1 MTLNHPDLTELE
13 SLLRFSVLC
22 KYPYMTGKCSRNRSI
37 SVHCTN
43 KKARMC
49 CCKYFSS
56 EEAGNEQFRAVSS
69 HCMQWDTESYWGN
82 FARDESTILAVQG
95 VTVPCK
101 PGNKQ
106 QNVTAQQPWALRAA
120 AGLRSRE
127 GFGQKSFWEPCRNLG
142 EWTHRLCL
150 YNFWFGKKN
159 PILKIWLVPDV
170 DWSLCVSWLWF
181 KTINLVILSK
191 LMCYNK

>member
-1 MTLNHPDLTELE
+1 
-13 SLLRFSVLC
+13 
-22 KYPYMTGKCSRNRSI
+22 MTGKCSRNRSI

-69 HCMQWDTESYWGN
+69 HCMQWDTESCSGN
-82 FARDESTILAVQG
+82 SARDESTVLAVQG
-95 VTVPCK
+95 VQCSANQGTTKCDC
-101 PGNKQ
+101 
-106 QNVTAQQPWALRAA
+106 TAALGSQSCCWGKEQGRIWPEVILRA
-120 AGLRSRE
+120 L
-127 GFGQKSFWEPCRNLG
+127 QEPGRMNTQVVFVQFLI
-142 EWTHRLCL
+142 W
-150 YNFWFGKKN
+150 KKK

-170 DWSLCVSWLWF
+170 DWSLCVSWLWY
-181 KTINLVILSK
+181 KTINWVMFSK